1 MQHVKSFFRKNSIW
15 FGIGLGAIVPV
26 LFYFPISL
34 LVEKLSLQFTFGIS
48 MISEMNI
55 QLISVFLNLFIFR
68 KYLVHK
74 DFEMTGRGVMI
85 ASMVYVLIHF
95 AIRWGLMN
103 Q

>member
-1 MQHVKSFFRKNSIW
+1 MESIKGFFNKNSIW
-15 FGIGLGAIVPV
+15 FGIGLGAIVPL
-26 LFYFPISL
+26 LFYFPISFI
-34 LVEKLSLQFTFGIS
+34 VEKLSMQFTYGIS

-55 QLISVFLNLFIFR
+55 QLISVFLNLFVFR

-85 ASMVYVLIHF
+85 SSMIYVLIHF